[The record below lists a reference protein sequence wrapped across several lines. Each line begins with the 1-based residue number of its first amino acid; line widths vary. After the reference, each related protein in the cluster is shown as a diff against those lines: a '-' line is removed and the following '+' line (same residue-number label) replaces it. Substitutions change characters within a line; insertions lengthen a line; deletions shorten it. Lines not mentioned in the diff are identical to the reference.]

1 MKMKKMPS
9 LRIVRLLSILAL
21 LAIFVLASGCSCG
34 RSHSIENRATR
45 ITDRTSKELDLSESQ
60 KTELNQIK
68 DEIIKKFKSKESVE
82 RRREIRTALSA
93 MIKEDSLTKEKLM
106 ALHQKQEEGQKEM
119 RELLMD
125 KFIQFHKV
133 LTPDQRM
140 KLTTLFEKFAMKIE
154 E

>member
-1 MKMKKMPS
+1 MKKMPS
-9 LRIVRLLSILAL
+9 LRIGRLSSILGL
-21 LAIFVLASGCSCG
+21 LAIFVFSNGCSCW
-34 RSHSIENRATR
+34 RSPSIEKRATR
-45 ITDRTSKELDLSESQ
+45 MADRISKKLDLSESQ
-60 KTELNQIK
+60 KAELNQVK
-68 DEIIKKFKSKESVE
+68 EEIIRKFKSKESVE
-82 RRREIRTALSA
+82 KRGEIRMALIA

-119 RELLMD
+119 QELLMD

-140 KLTTLFEKFAMKIE
+140 KLTTLLEKFAMKIE